1 MFESVA
7 MASPGGEQKIP
18 AIVEER
24 EEGKEEVVVKRRQ
37 KPGRQGKMLL
47 NGMVK
52 DTRSM
57 YISPSECGWIRSVG
71 RRGRESV

>member
-1 MFESVA
+1 MFESVE

-18 AIVEER
+18 AIV

-47 NGMVK
+47 NGMIK

-57 YISPSECGWIRSVG
+57 YISPSECRWIRNVG
-71 RRGRESV
+71 RRGGKV